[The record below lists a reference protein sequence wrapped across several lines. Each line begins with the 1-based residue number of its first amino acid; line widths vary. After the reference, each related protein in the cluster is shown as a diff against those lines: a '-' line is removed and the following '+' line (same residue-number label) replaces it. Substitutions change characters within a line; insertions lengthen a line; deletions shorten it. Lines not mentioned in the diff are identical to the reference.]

1 VSVAGSCDRQAG
13 MGAGTS
19 RASCGVRRT
28 RSMPG
33 CAAGQPGPASAQQW
47 LANPTAL
54 RLAVRPSVGFGLQ
67 RRGGQ
72 PLAHQPRPPGV
83 QPGPHRSAAVGGQPI
98 PQQPGLPAQEP
109 VQLAQDLD
117 EGLGIVVARATV
129 EAAPPPPPPTPSQRA
144 AAIQATEAVDRLHST
159 PRPSAGD
166 GLEVMGR
173 HAGWIAP
180 MPASPVGP
188 M

>member
-1 VSVAGSCDRQAG
+1 
-13 MGAGTS
+13 M
-19 RASCGVRRT
+19 
-28 RSMPG
+28 
-33 CAAGQPGPASAQQW
+33 
-47 LANPTAL
+47 
-54 RLAVRPSVGFGLQ
+54 
-67 RRGGQ
+67 
-72 PLAHQPRPPGV
+72 
-83 QPGPHRSAAVGGQPI
+83 
-98 PQQPGLPAQEP
+98 
-109 VQLAQDLD
+109 QLAQDLD